1 MGVRSVVNTDFVV
14 AESTDQVLL
23 TMVDLECKQLAKSF
37 TFRPDNPE
45 WALSLVRVGNI
56 DDP

>member
-1 MGVRSVVNTDFVV
+1 MGVRGVVNTDFVV
-14 AESTDQVLL
+14 AERADQVLL
-23 TMVDLECKQLAKSF
+23 TMVDLEGQQLAKAF
-37 TFRPDNPE
+37 TFRSDNPE